1 MSRSHASLAAALFAA
16 ATLASQASGAVVI
29 NMVDDGADIR
39 VTVSGWFSVA
49 SNGGTTQYPDDTVE
63 VTNNDLYF
71 VQRPAGVTT
80 VLLDNYTNTAEFSGD
95 FGGSTLYDV
104 YATVTNSSLPIFIKG
119 FSSGVWTISGDASV
133 TEANPYD
140 WDVRYSSTSLA
151 AKGYNVG
158 TYVWTL
164 TNGTDTDSLTFNIGS
179 PSAVPGA
186 GLAGLA
192 SLATVGLA
200 GVSRRRRR

>member
-16 ATLASQASGAVVI
+16 ATLASQASGAVVV
-29 NMVDDGADIR
+29 NMVDDGVDIR
-39 VTVSGWFSVA
+39 ATVSGWFNVA
-49 SNGGTTQYPDDTVE
+49 SNGGSTQYSADILKVD
-63 VTNNDLYF
+63 NNDFQF

-80 VLLDNYTNTAEFSGD
+80 VNLQTYTVDNVGFSGD
-95 FGGSTLYDV
+95 FGGSSLSG
-104 YATVTNSSLPIFIKG
+104 AAVTNASMPIWIRG
-119 FSSGVWTISGDASV
+119 FGGGSWGIYADASA

-140 WDVRYSSTSLA
+140 WDLRWANSSIA

-164 TNGTDTDSLTFNIGS
+164 TDGTNTDSITLNIGS
-179 PSAVPGA
+179 PSAVPG
-186 GLAGLA
+186 AGLA